1 MNAKVNVH
9 EILFR
14 EIMHNIIQQE
24 HKHAHTHTH
33 NANFCKD
40 PHWENNYA

>member
-1 MNAKVNVH
+1 MNVH

-14 EIMHNIIQQE
+14 EIMQNIIQQE
-24 HKHAHTHTH
+24 QTRTRTHTH

-40 PHWENNYA
+40 SHWENNYA

>member
-1 MNAKVNVH
+1 M
-9 EILFR
+9 LFR
-14 EIMHNIIQQE
+14 EIMQNIIQQE
-24 HKHAHTHTH
+24 QTRTRTHTH